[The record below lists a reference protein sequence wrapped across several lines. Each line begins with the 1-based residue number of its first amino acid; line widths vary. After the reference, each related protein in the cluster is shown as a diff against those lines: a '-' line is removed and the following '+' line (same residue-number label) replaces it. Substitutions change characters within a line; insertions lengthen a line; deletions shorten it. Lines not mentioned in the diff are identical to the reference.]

1 MYSDYYGGDVIRG
14 LTVLV
19 AFLFS
24 VPYLGIQL
32 RASGAL
38 FNVLTDGM
46 VSTNIGMILLSTVVV
61 IYVASGGLK
70 SVPYVDSAQAIH
82 LALRIVNLGV
92 ITKKQELNVWHM
104 IWASNHS
111 TLYGIMTH
119 IHICAI

>member
-1 MYSDYYGGDVIRG
+1 MGGLLTILRQVKCIQITMAGMSSEG

-70 SVPYVDSAQAIH
+70 SVAYVDCAQAIL
-82 LALRIVNLGV
+82 LALGL
-92 ITKKQELNVWHM
+92 L
-104 IWASNHS
+104 S
-111 TLYGIMTH
+111 
-119 IHICAI
+119 